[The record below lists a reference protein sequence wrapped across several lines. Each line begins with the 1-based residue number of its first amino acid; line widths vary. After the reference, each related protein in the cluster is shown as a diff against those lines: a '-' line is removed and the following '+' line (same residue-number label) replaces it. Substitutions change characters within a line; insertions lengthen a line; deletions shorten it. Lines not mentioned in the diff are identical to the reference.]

1 MSQENLDLVKRAVS
15 AANARPRPDYETV
28 NALYSP
34 DHVLVPV
41 EASKLGGEERVGGEG
56 YRAWLEE
63 TGGTMPWEAEL
74 EGAVDLGPDK
84 VLTVLSMHFR
94 GASSGIDLEERIW
107 MVQWISEG
115 KITRTE
121 AFLDPAEALEAAG
134 LRE

>member
-1 MSQENLDLVKRAVS
+1 
-15 AANARPRPDYETV
+15 
-28 NALYSP
+28 
-34 DHVLVPV
+34 VPV

-115 KITRTE
+115 KITPTE